1 MANIDKNVL
10 NWYYDNVFE
19 CRLIKYR
26 QVKFIEWQENEMNTD
41 TKKGIQKTELLVQV
55 SRLYYEHNFSQNDI
69 AKKVNLSRPY
79 ISKLLNEAKRMG
91 IVKIEINDP
100 IKSESR
106 VERKLREYF
115 QLDRVIVVPKVDDI
129 NPLQQVGE
137 AAARYLDSIIKS
149 GDVIGFS
156 WGETVYECAKA
167 LRKRE
172 DLKDVV
178 AVQMCGGISN
188 IKRNVYVAE
197 ISKEFVVML
206 NSASYILP
214 FPAIVDNEQVKSVID
229 KEHTMQEVLKY
240 AKQVNIAIVTMGK
253 FGSQCAL
260 ARAGYLKSDEMERLS
275 LQGAVGDVCTHII
288 NSEGE
293 ICDEHLDARTVA
305 VPYEQIKKAEVRIG
319 IAIGESKVESILGA
333 LRGGAVNIFVTNE
346 ITAEAINEVC
356 PQIFE

>member
-1 MANIDKNVL
+1 MS
-10 NWYYDNVFE
+10 
-19 CRLIKYR
+19 
-26 QVKFIEWQENEMNTD
+26 TD
-41 TKKGIQKTELLVQV
+41 MRKDIQKTELLVQV
-55 SRLYYEHNFSQNDI
+55 ARLYYEHNFSQNDI

-91 IVKIEINDP
+91 IVKIEIRDP
-100 IKSESR
+100 IMTESR
-106 VERKLREYF
+106 VERQIRKYF
-115 QLDRVIVVPKVDDI
+115 GLNKVIVVPKVDDVS
-129 NPLQQVGE
+129 PLQQVGE

-172 DLKDVV
+172 DLKNIV

-188 IKRNVYVAE
+188 IKHNVYVAE

-214 FPAIVDNEQVKSVID
+214 FPAIVDNEQVKSVIEN
-229 KEHTMQEVLKY
+229 EHTMQEVLKY
-240 AKQVNIAIVTMGK
+240 AEQVNIAIVTMGK
-253 FGSQCAL
+253 FGGQCAL
-260 ARAGYLKSDEMERLS
+260 ARAGYLKAEEMEQLS
-275 LQGAVGDVCTHII
+275 QRGAVGDVCTHII

-293 ICDEHLDARTVA
+293 ICDAHLDSRTVA
-305 VPYEQIKKAEVRIG
+305 VPYDRIKGMETRIG

-333 LRGGAVNIFVTNE
+333 LKGGAVNVFVTNE
-346 ITAEAINEVC
+346 VTAEAMKEVC
-356 PQIFE
+356 PAIFE